1 MSEIESLERPSQEP
15 YKRRL
20 LKGSPFCSDCGE
32 DGADENGK
40 SGALGS
46 CPTTASLRSPV
57 SHTRRDKNM
66 IPTNCPVC
74 GLDLKNEKVI
84 AEEDK
89 RAFCSVACVLT
100 EHPELRRCLRVEMIL

>member
-20 LKGSPFCSDCGE
+20 LKGSPFCSDCG
-32 DGADENGK
+32 
-40 SGALGS
+40 
-46 CPTTASLRSPV
+46 
-57 SHTRRDKNM
+57 NM

-74 GLDLKNEKVI
+74 GLDLENEKVI
-84 AEEDK
+84 AEGDK